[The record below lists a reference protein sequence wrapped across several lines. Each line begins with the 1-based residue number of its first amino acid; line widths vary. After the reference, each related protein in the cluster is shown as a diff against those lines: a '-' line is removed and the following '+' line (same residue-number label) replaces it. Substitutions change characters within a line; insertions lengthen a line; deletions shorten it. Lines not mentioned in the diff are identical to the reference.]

1 VTIDGKIIALS
12 DGTESSTKTYSSSG
26 FVQAPSGV
34 YYQSLAN
41 YSHLALLNEVPF
53 FTD

>member
-12 DGTESSTKTYSSSG
+12 DGTQKGTKTYSPTG
-26 FVQAPSGV
+26 FVQATSGV
-34 YYQSLAN
+34 YYQSLTN
-41 YSHLALLNEVPF
+41 YTHLALLNEVPI